1 VSAVEQSAG
10 ARGRVLVVDDDRDLC
25 ALLSHQLQRLGFT
38 VTWRTTAA
46 EALDVIAST
55 EFDAVVTDLNMAGMN
70 GLELCERIVSN
81 RPDLPVAVLT
91 AFGTLETAVAAIRVG
106 VYDFIAKPPD
116 VDALAHTLD
125 RAVQQRTLH
134 DELRRLPAAEA
145 PRRMGDLLG
154 NSPTMVRVYDLL
166 SRVADAEASVLITG
180 ESGTGKELVA
190 RALHRHGRRS
200 GGPFVAVNCAA
211 VPEAL
216 LESELF
222 GHTRGA
228 FTDART
234 ARPGLFVQAHG
245 GTLFL
250 DEIGDLPLPLQPKL
264 LRALQERKVRPVG
277 SDTEVACDVRLV
289 ASTNRDLEAA
299 VREHR
304 FREDLY
310 FRINV
315 IPIAM
320 PALRDRGNDVLM
332 LAQHFLDRCR
342 EEAGTGV
349 VGLSAAAARRLL
361 AYSWPGNVRELQ
373 NCIERAAVMARYE
386 HLTVD
391 DLPERIGSYR
401 PSSALIGSDAPPG
414 LMPLAEVE
422 RRHILRVLDMVRGN
436 KTLAAQA
443 LGLDRK
449 TLRRKLAR
457 TRPMRAVGS

>member
-1 VSAVEQSAG
+1 MSDTSPH
-10 ARGRVLVVDDDRDLC
+10 VLVVDDDRDLC
-25 ALLSHQLQRLGFT
+25 ALLALQLQRRGFR

-46 EALDVIAST
+46 AALEVVAAD
-55 EFDAVVTDLNMAGMN
+55 ELDAVVTDLSMAGMN

-81 RPDLPVAVLT
+81 RPDLPVTVLT
-91 AFGTLETAVAAIRVG
+91 AFGTLETAVAAIRAG
-106 VYDFIAKPPD
+106 AYDFIAKPPD
-116 VDALAHTLD
+116 LDALAHTLGM
-125 RAVQQRTLH
+125 AVEQ
-134 DELRRLPAAEA
+134 RRLREEVRRLRGEGP
-145 PRRMGDLLG
+145 PRRFGELIGESPAMQRVFDLLA
-154 NSPTMVRVYDLL
+154 RVVD
-166 SRVADAEASVLITG
+166 ADAAVLVTG

-190 RALHRHGRRS
+190 RALHRHGRRAA
-200 GGPFVAVNCAA
+200 GPFIAVNCAA

-222 GHTRGA
+222 GHVRGA
-228 FTDART
+228 FTDARQ
-234 ARPGLFVQAHG
+234 ARPGLFAQASG

-264 LRALQERKVRPVG
+264 LRALQEKRIRPVG
-277 SDTEVACDVRLV
+277 ADAEVPCDVRII
-289 ASTNRDLEAA
+289 AATNRDLEAA
-299 VREHR
+299 VAEHR

-315 IPIAM
+315 IPIPL
-320 PALRDRGNDVLM
+320 PALRDRGHDVLL
-332 LAQHFLDRCR
+332 LAQYFLERCR
-342 EEAGTGV
+342 AQAGTGV
-349 VGLSAAAARRLL
+349 VGLSAAGARRLL

-373 NCIERAAVMARYE
+373 NSIERAAVLARYD

-391 DLPERIGSYR
+391 DLPERIGHYR
-401 PSSALIGSDAPPG
+401 PASALIGPEAPAG

-422 RRHILRVLDMVRGN
+422 RRHILRVLELVRGN

-457 TRPMRAVGS
+457 STRPEPPTSA